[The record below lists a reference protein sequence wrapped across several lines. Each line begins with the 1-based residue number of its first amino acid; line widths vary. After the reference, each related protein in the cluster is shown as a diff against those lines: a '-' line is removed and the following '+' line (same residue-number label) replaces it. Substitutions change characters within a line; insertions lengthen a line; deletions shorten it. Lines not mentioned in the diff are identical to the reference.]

1 MDFFGAQE
9 QARKNTRWLV
19 LWFALAVIGI
29 AAAVYIA
36 LLFGTQFMQNTAME
50 TYQTGAYDGSA
61 PFELWDP
68 ELLGWT
74 LVGVGGLIFA
84 GSLYKYL
91 HLSRNGGAKIA
102 LELGGRQVSR
112 DSQDLHE
119 RRLINIVDEMA
130 IAAGIPSPPLFVLDA
145 ESSINA
151 FAAGARPSEAVVAVT
166 RGTLERLSRDE
177 LQGVIA
183 HEFSHILNGDMRL
196 NLRLVAVL
204 YGILL
209 LTLGGRM
216 LLYSAR
222 GRNGAPLAVGG
233 LALIIVGSLG
243 MFGGRI
249 IQAGVSRQREFLA
262 DASAVQ
268 FTRNPQGIAGAL
280 SHIAGFGSK
289 IEHPRAVEAS
299 HMFFGSRAKLAGLMA
314 THPPIKERIQRIDPE
329 WQSRQRA
336 GEEQAQSTVPAPETT
351 LGAAGFASG
360 FSQQVGTVRPEHL
373 DHSRSLIAALP
384 ATLID
389 SLHRP
394 RGARATIFALLLSN
408 DVEVRER
415 QLAEL
420 DARFGPDVREECTR
434 LNAEISTLPT
444 GHRLPLLDLSLPA
457 LSQFVG
463 NSRDEIIQVADE
475 LIAADGRSSSFEYV
489 SRRLLRAVLL
499 PETANGPLRSP
510 SLRALRKDASLV
522 LSLLAHA
529 GHSEE
534 AEARA
539 AFSSAVSV
547 APLEGLEF
555 ELRNRRFSSVHLDD
569 ALSRLAATTPAFRRA
584 FIDACAS
591 AVMHDTVV
599 HPTEME
605 LLRAFCQALDAP
617 VPLLTP

>member
-36 LLFGTQFMQNTAME
+36 LLFGTQFTQNVNPGA
-50 TYQTGAYDGSA
+50 YQTGAQAGPPS
-61 PFELWDP
+61 FVLWNP

-74 LVGVGGLIFA
+74 LVGVGGLIFF

-91 HLSRNGGAKIA
+91 HLARNGGAKIA
-102 LELGGRQVSR
+102 RELGGRLVSR

-119 RRLINIVDEMA
+119 RQLINIVDEMA
-130 IAAGIPSPPLFVLDA
+130 IAAGIPSPPVFVLDA
-145 ESSINA
+145 ENSINA

-166 RGTLERLSRDE
+166 RGTLERLNRDE

-209 LTLGGRM
+209 LTLGGRI

-222 GRNGAPLAVGG
+222 GRNGAPLALGG
-233 LALIIVGSLG
+233 LVLIIVGSVG
-243 MFGGRI
+243 MLGGRI
-249 IQAGVSRQREFLA
+249 IQASVSRQREFLA

-314 THPPIKERIQRIDPE
+314 THPPIEERIQRIDPD
-329 WQSRQRA
+329 WKNRQRS
-336 GEEQAQSTVPAPETT
+336 GKEQTRSPVQDSAAP

-373 DHSRSLIAALP
+373 EHSQSLLAALP

-394 RGARATIFALLLSN
+394 RGARATVFALLLSR
-408 DVEVRER
+408 DTAVRER

-420 DARFGPDVREECTR
+420 ETRFGPDVRNECAR
-434 LNAEISTLPT
+434 LSAEIASLPA
-444 GHRLPLLDLSLPA
+444 GYRLPLLDLALPA

-463 NSRDEIIQVADE
+463 HSHDEIIQVADE
-475 LIAADGRSSSFEYV
+475 LIAADGRTSSFEYV

-499 PETANGPLRSP
+499 PDTANQPLRSP
-510 SLRALRKDASLV
+510 SLRALRKDAGLV
-522 LSLLAHA
+522 LSLLASA
-529 GHSEE
+529 GHADET
-534 AEARA
+534 EARA
-539 AFSSAVSV
+539 AFDAAALV

-555 ELRNRRFSSVHLDD
+555 QPRNRRYSTAHLDE
-569 ALSRLAATTPAFRRA
+569 ALTRLAATTPAFRRA

-591 AVMHDTVV
+591 AVMHDGVID
-599 HPTEME
+599 PTEME

-617 VPLLTP
+617 VPVPIP

>member
-36 LLFGTQFMQNTAME
+36 LLFGTQFTQNVNPGA
-50 TYQTGAYDGSA
+50 YQTGAQAGPPS
-61 PFELWDP
+61 FVLWNP

-74 LVGVGGLIFA
+74 LVGVGGLIFF

-91 HLSRNGGAKIA
+91 HLARNGGAKIA
-102 LELGGRQVSR
+102 RELGGRLVSR

-119 RRLINIVDEMA
+119 RQLINIVDEMA
-130 IAAGIPSPPLFVLDA
+130 IAAGIPSPPVFVLDA
-145 ESSINA
+145 ENSINA

-166 RGTLERLSRDE
+166 RGTLERLNRDE

-209 LTLGGRM
+209 LTLGG
-216 LLYSAR
+216 
-222 GRNGAPLAVGG
+222 
-233 LALIIVGSLG
+233 LALIIVGSVG
-243 MFGGRI
+243 MLGGRI

-314 THPPIKERIQRIDPE
+314 THPPIKERIERIDPE
-329 WQSRQRA
+329 WKNRQRSGTEHA
-336 GEEQAQSTVPAPETT
+336 RSTTT
-351 LGAAGFASG
+351 VADTPVGAAGFASD
-360 FSQQVGTVRPEHL
+360 FPQQIGTVRPEHL
-373 DHSRSLIAALP
+373 DHSRSLLAALP
-384 ATLID
+384 NTLID
-389 SLHRP
+389 SLHSP
-394 RGARATIFALLLSN
+394 RGARATVFALLLSH
-408 DVEVRER
+408 DAEVQER

-420 DARFGPDVREECTR
+420 DARFGPDVREASAR
-434 LNAEISTLPT
+434 LSKEISSLPA
-444 GHRLPLLDLSLPA
+444 GYRLPLLDLALPA

-463 NSRDEIIQVADE
+463 KSRDEIIKVADE
-475 LIAADGRSSSFEYV
+475 LIAADGKTSSFEYV

-499 PETANGPLRSP
+499 PDVASGPLRSP
-510 SLRALRKDASLV
+510 SPRALRKDASRV
-522 LSLLAHA
+522 LSLLAYA
-529 GHSEE
+529 GHADE
-534 AEARA
+534 AEAQA
-539 AFSSAVSV
+539 AFSAAASV

-555 ELRNRRFSSVHLDD
+555 ALQNRRFSSAHLDE

-584 FIDACAS
+584 FIHACAS
-591 AVMHDTVV
+591 AVMHDDVV
-599 HPTEME
+599 QATEME

-617 VPLLTP
+617 VPLPTL